1 MSETNSSAAVA
12 LMTGLDVLWAACSG
26 MVSIPVLSA
35 CQLSNPC
42 CLATSSWASASLKLA
57 ARISGSLRCR

>member
-12 LMTGLDVLWAACSG
+12 LMTGLDGVVAVCSG

-35 CQLSNPC
+35 CRLSN
-42 CLATSSWASASLKLA
+42 A
-57 ARISGSLRCR
+57 A